1 MKRIYSLCISL
12 MPLMICSGMVYS
24 IFSLYLFDLGIS
36 RTRIGLIYTAGSL
49 SGSVCSPLF
58 GRISD
63 RVGRKPI
70 IILSFAIFS
79 LVFFLYAISRS
90 FLGILPIQMLEGAM
104 WAAFSVVT
112 PAFIADIA
120 RDGERGAYL
129 GLYNQVWYIGWAI
142 GPLFGG
148 FLTDAFGFQS
158 SFIICSLSLLLGLGL
173 VLRLVRED

>member
-1 MKRIYSLCISL
+1 MRVLPSVTETTSATDTLKISGL
-12 MPLMICSGMVYS
+12 NPFTCVAAQYPIPLASPQPVTRLGARFSSEVVANRSSGRTFTILDSMV
-24 IFSLYLFDLGIS
+24 FLG
-36 RTRIGLIYTAGSL
+36 A
-49 SGSVCSPLF
+49 P
-58 GRISD
+58 
-63 RVGRKPI
+63 
-70 IILSFAIFS
+70 